1 MKLTFITYILI
12 FSSLFGCATSP
23 QFNEVEIGGQASNF
37 GVCELTEPEVVA
49 SSNVHI
55 VIHYL
60 DKHRETAVGLAE
72 RWCSERGLL
81 ASEERTSCGGCCKMG
96 VNCR

>member
-1 MKLTFITYILI
+1 MKLAFIMYFLI

-23 QFNEVEIGGQASNF
+23 QLNESEIGGQTSNF

-55 VIHYL
+55 VIRYL

-72 RWCSERGLL
+72 RWCSERGLQ
-81 ASEERTSCGGCCKMG
+81 ASEERISCGGCCKIG